1 MNTLLLETY
10 HTDTRTNGSRKTVE
24 YIDCGIKPFGQSVMG
39 TTGVVGVGDLSS
51 KQSEDGVGRIA
62 GSEFGK

>member
-1 MNTLLLETY
+1 MLLETY
-10 HTDTRTNGSRKTVE
+10 HTNTRANGSRKPVE
-24 YIDCGIKPFGQSVMG
+24 YIDCRIEPFGQSVMG

-62 GSEFGK
+62 GFEFGE